1 MKVLRI
7 ILTVGINLVLAMN
20 LQAQV
25 RHGNLSLL
33 LQGTANFENMTHDF
47 TDIGPGIREIR
58 EYSIRRY
65 YLSINPT
72 FQTGKHTAIELEIG
86 YQYTAVRQSRGETR
100 EPVIDKASIV
110 LPHLLV
116 TFNALDSVFIPFL
129 RGGVG
134 IIDYVVGSPDQ
145 PFVYSIGAGG
155 MYLAGDRV
163 FFRGE
168 LNYRGHQSDSG
179 SNKSVKID
187 WSMFTL
193 FFGIGFRF

>member
-1 MKVLRI
+1 
-7 ILTVGINLVLAMN
+7 
-20 LQAQV
+20 
-25 RHGNLSLL
+25 S
-33 LQGTANFENMTHDF
+33 
-47 TDIGPGIREIR
+47 

-116 TFNALDSVFIPFL
+116 TFNTLDSVFIPFL

-134 IIDYVVGSPDQ
+134 IIRYVDRSPDY
-145 PFVYSIGAGG
+145 PFVYSFGAGG

-179 SNKSVKID
+179 SNLSVKID